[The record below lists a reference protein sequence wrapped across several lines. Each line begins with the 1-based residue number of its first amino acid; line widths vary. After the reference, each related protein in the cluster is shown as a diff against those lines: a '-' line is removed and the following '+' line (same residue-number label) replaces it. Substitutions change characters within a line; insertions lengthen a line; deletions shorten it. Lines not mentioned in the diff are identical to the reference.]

1 MQNVIKV
8 ECFHYS
14 SDWTDIRTIEI
25 NINDYV
31 FFSIEYR
38 CSSWHI
44 VGYKFDEKNKWTTFE
59 LSDHGV
65 ASTRGLA
72 QFIAKA
78 NNQNSNE
85 YQPCKVSRFNNLHYA
100 GSFYTALEQLL
111 QMVYEEEKVIKKPL
125 KNNRIF

>member
-8 ECFHYS
+8 KCYHYS
-14 SDWTDIRTIEI
+14 SDWTDIREVEI
-25 NINDYV
+25 NIDDYV

-44 VGYKFDEKNKWTTFE
+44 VGYKCDEKYKWTTYE

-65 ASTRGLA
+65 VNSRELA
-72 QFIAKA
+72 RFIAIA
-78 NNQNSNE
+78 NNQDSSK

-100 GSFYTALEQLL
+100 GSFYTALEKLL
-111 QMVYEEEKVIKKPL
+111 ELVYEEEKAIKKTV
-125 KNNRIF
+125 KKDVFF